1 MKTQIEKMLKENGIK
16 YFSGKNETQNILTF
30 PFVGIKDENNH
41 VFVYMELD
49 KKNKM
54 VTFRIAEDVNKDK
67 DINVLRTELLD
78 LNSRLN
84 VGSLSMSS
92 DSDIVEYKIDLIV
105 GEAELDY
112 KLFLRHIIYCVH
124 LYEKLKEDALI
135 A

>member
-16 YFSGKNETQNILTF
+16 YFSGKNETQNIFSF
-30 PFVGIKDENNH
+30 PFKGIKNEDNH

-49 KKNKM
+49 KRNRTI
-54 VTFRIAEDVNKDK
+54 TFRIAEDINKDK
-67 DINVLRTELLD
+67 NINILRAELLD

-92 DSDIVEYKIDLIV
+92 DSDIVEYKIDLV
-105 GEAELDY
+105 LGEADLDY
-112 KLFLRHIIYCVH
+112 SSFLRHVIYCVH
-124 LYEKLKEDALI
+124 MYEKLKDDALI